1 MSDIE
6 KIINDAW
13 EIKDKIKPDTDKNL
27 NEAIKKMIDNLNEG
41 KITVAEPQ
49 GNDWKINDWIQKGI
63 LLSFRINKRKI
74 IGGPYNAWNDFEHLP
89 GKTSTSGWTEKEF
102 TRAGFRL
109 VPNCVVRNGSFIG
122 KGAVIM
128 PNSFIN
134 IGGYCGENSMVDTSA
149 RIGSAS
155 RLSANCHLSAG
166 AGLGGILEPVGSK
179 PTIIEDGCFIGAL
192 SEIVEGVIVRKGS
205 VVSMGCY
212 IGKSTKIVNRDT
224 GEITSGEV
232 PAGSVVVPGSLPSKK
247 PGGPNLYCVVIIK
260 TVDEKTRSKTS
271 LNDLL
276 RD

>member
-1 MSDIE
+1 MSIE
-6 KIINDAW
+6 KIINEAW
-13 EIKDKIKPDTDKNL
+13 EKKDQINKDSDKSII
-27 NEAIKKMIDNLNEG
+27 EAIKETIHLLNEG

-49 GNDWKINDWIQKGI
+49 GDDWKINEWIQKGI
-63 LLSFRINKRKI
+63 LLSFRVNDRKI
-74 IGGPYNAWNDFEHLP
+74 IGGPYNAWNDFQHLP
-89 GKTSTSGWTEKEF
+89 GKTAGWTEKEF
-102 TRAGFRL
+102 SKAGFRL

-134 IGGYCGENSMVDTSA
+134 VGGYCGENSMVDTGA
-149 RIGSAS
+149 RIGSAA
-155 RLSANCHLSAG
+155 RLGANCHLSAG
-166 AGLGGILEPVGSK
+166 CGLGGILEPIGSK
-179 PTIIEDGCFIGAL
+179 PTIIEDNCFIGAL

-212 IGKSTKIVNRDT
+212 IGKSTKIINRET
-224 GEITSGEV
+224 GEITTGEV

-260 TVDEKTRSKTS
+260 TVDEQTRSKTS

>member
-6 KIINDAW
+6 KIIKEAW
-13 EIKDKIKPDTDKNL
+13 KVKDQVNPNSDKSIID
-27 NEAIKKMIDNLNEG
+27 AIKETINLLNEG

-63 LLSFRINKRKI
+63 LLSFRVNNRKI

-89 GKTSTSGWTEKEF
+89 GKTAGWTKKEF
-102 TRAGFRL
+102 TKAGFRL

-134 IGGYCGENSMVDTSA
+134 IGGYCGENSMVDTGA
-149 RIGSAS
+149 RIGSAA
-155 RLSANCHLSAG
+155 RLGANCHLSAG
-166 AGLGGILEPVGSK
+166 CGLGGILEPVGSK
-179 PTIIEDGCFIGAL
+179 PTIIEDDSFIGAL

-212 IGKSTKIVNRDT
+212 IGKSTKIVNRET
-224 GEITSGEV
+224 GEISTGEV

>member
-1 MSDIE
+1 MSIE
-6 KIINDAW
+6 EIINEAW
-13 EIKDKIKPDTDKNL
+13 KIKDQINKGSDKSIIDAI
-27 NEAIKKMIDNLNEG
+27 NETIHLLNEG
-41 KITVAEPQ
+41 KITVAEPN

-63 LLSFRINKRKI
+63 LLSFRVNDRKI
-74 IGGPYNAWNDFEHLP
+74 IGGPYNAWNDFSHLP
-89 GKTSTSGWTEKEF
+89 GKTAGWTEKEF
-102 TRAGFRL
+102 AKAGFRM

-134 IGGYCGENSMVDTSA
+134 IGGYCGENSMVDTGA
-149 RIGSAS
+149 RIGSAA
-155 RLSANCHLSAG
+155 RLGANCHLSAG
-166 AGLGGILEPVGSK
+166 CGLGGILEPIGSK
-179 PTIIEDGCFIGAL
+179 PTIIEDNCFIGAL

-205 VVSMGCY
+205 VVSMGCT
-212 IGKSTKIVNRDT
+212 IGRSTKIVSRKT

-232 PAGSVVVPGSLPSKK
+232 PAGSVVVPGSLPSKE

>member
-1 MSDIE
+1 MSDLE
-6 KIINDAW
+6 KIINEAW
-13 EIKDKIKPDTDKNL
+13 KIKDKIKPDSDKNL
-27 NEAIKKMIDNLNEG
+27 NDVIKEMIDSLNEG
-41 KITVAEPQ
+41 KISIAEPQ
-49 GNDWKINDWIQKGI
+49 GNDWKINEWIQKGI

-89 GKTSTSGWTEKEF
+89 GKTAGWTEKEF
-102 TRAGFRL
+102 ETAGFRA
-109 VPNCVVRNGSFIG
+109 VPNCVIRNGSFIG

-134 IGGYCGENSMVDTSA
+134 IGGYCGERSMVDTSA
-149 RIGSAS
+149 RIGSAA
-155 RLSANCHLSAG
+155 RLGADCHLSAA
-166 AGLGGILEPVGSK
+166 AGLGGILEPVGSR

-212 IGKSTKIVNRDT
+212 IGKSTKIINRET

>member
-1 MSDIE
+1 MSDLE
-6 KIINDAW
+6 KIINEAW
-13 EIKDKIKPDTDKNL
+13 EIKDKIKPDSDKNL
-27 NEAIKKMIDNLNEG
+27 NDVITEMIASLNEG
-41 KITVAEPQ
+41 KISIAEPQ
-49 GNDWKINDWIQKGI
+49 GNDWKINEWIQKGI
-63 LLSFRINKRKI
+63 LLSFRVNKRKV

-89 GKTSTSGWTEKEF
+89 GKTAGWTEKEF
-102 TRAGFRL
+102 ETAGFRA
-109 VPNCVVRNGSFIG
+109 VPNCVIRNGSFIG

-134 IGGYCGENSMVDTSA
+134 IGGYCGERSMVDTSA
-149 RIGSAS
+149 RIGSAA
-155 RLSANCHLSAG
+155 RLGADCHLSAA
-166 AGLGGILEPVGSK
+166 AGLGGILEPVGSR

-212 IGKSTKIVNRDT
+212 IGKSTKIVNRET

>member
-1 MSDIE
+1 MSLE

-13 EIKDKIKPDTDKNL
+13 ENKDQISKDSDKSIID
-27 NEAIKKMIDNLNEG
+27 AIKETIHLLNEG
-41 KITVAEPQ
+41 KITVAENQ

-63 LLSFRINKRKI
+63 LLSFRVNKRKV

-89 GKTSTSGWTEKEF
+89 GKTAGWTEKEF
-102 TRAGFRL
+102 DKAGFRA
-109 VPNCVVRNGSFIG
+109 VPNCVIRNGSFIG

-134 IGGYCGENSMVDTSA
+134 IGGYCGEKSMVDTGA
-149 RIGSAS
+149 RIGSCA
-155 RLSANCHLSAG
+155 RLGANCHLSAG
-166 AGLGGILEPVGSK
+166 VGLGGILEPVGSK
-179 PTIIEDGCFIGAL
+179 PTIIEDDSFIGAL

-205 VVSMGCY
+205 VVSMGCF
-212 IGKSTKIVNRDT
+212 IGKSTKIVNRET

-232 PAGSVVVPGSLPSKK
+232 PAGSVIVPGTIPSKK
-247 PGGPNLYCVVIIK
+247 LGGPNLYCVVIIK

>member
-27 NEAIKKMIDNLNEG
+27 NEAIKEMIDNLNEG

-89 GKTSTSGWTEKEF
+89 GKTAGWTEKEF
-102 TRAGFRL
+102 TRSGFRM

>member
-6 KIINDAW
+6 KIINEAW
-13 EIKDKIKPDTDKNL
+13 ENKNNISPNSDKSIIHAINETINL
-27 NEAIKKMIDNLNEG
+27 LNKG
-41 KITVAEPQ
+41 KITVAEPSDH
-49 GNDWKINDWIQKGI
+49 DWKINQWIQKGI

-74 IGGPYNAWNDFEHLP
+74 IGGPYNAWNDMEHLP
-89 GKTSTSGWTEKEF
+89 GKTANWTEKEF
-102 TRAGFRL
+102 EEAGFRL

-122 KGAVIM
+122 KGAVVM

-134 IGGYCGENSMVDTSA
+134 IGGYCGERSMVDTGA
-149 RIGSAS
+149 RIGSAA
-155 RLSANCHLSAG
+155 RLGADCHLSAG
-166 AGLGGILEPVGSK
+166 AGLGGILEPVGSQ
-179 PTIIEDGCFIGAL
+179 PTIIEDSCFIGAL

-212 IGKSTKIVNRDT
+212 IGKSTKIVHRET
-224 GEITSGEV
+224 GEIISGEV
-232 PAGSVVVPGSLPSKK
+232 PAGSVVVPGTLPSKK

-260 TVDEKTRSKTS
+260 TVDEQTRSKTS

>member
-1 MSDIE
+1 MSNIE

-13 EIKDKIKPDTDKNL
+13 KIKDQINPNSDKSIID
-27 NEAIKKMIDNLNEG
+27 AIKETITFLNEG

-49 GNDWKINDWIQKGI
+49 GSDWKINQWIQKGI
-63 LLSFRINKRKI
+63 LLSFRVNKRKV
-74 IGGPYNAWNDFEHLP
+74 IGGPYNAWNDLEHLP
-89 GKTSTSGWTEKEF
+89 GKTAGWTEKEF
-102 TRAGFRL
+102 ETAGFRA
-109 VPNCVVRNGSFIG
+109 VPNCVIRNGSFIG

-134 IGGYCGENSMVDTSA
+134 IGGYCGERSMVDTSA
-149 RIGSAS
+149 RIGSAA
-155 RLSANCHLSAG
+155 RLGADCHLSAA
-166 AGLGGILEPVGSK
+166 AGLGGILEPVGSR

-192 SEIVEGVIVRKGS
+192 SEVVEGVIVRRGS

-212 IGKSTKIVNRDT
+212 IGKSTKIVNRET

-260 TVDEKTRSKTS
+260 KVDEKTRSKTS

>member
-1 MSDIE
+1 MSIE
-6 KIINDAW
+6 NIINDAW
-13 EIKDKIKPDTDKNL
+13 KIKDQINRNSDKSIID
-27 NEAIKKMIDNLNEG
+27 AIKETIHLLNEG

-49 GNDWKINDWIQKGI
+49 GNDWKINEWIQKGI
-63 LLSFRINKRKI
+63 LLSFRVNDKKI
-74 IGGPYNAWNDFEHLP
+74 IGGPYNAWNDFQHLP
-89 GKTSTSGWTEKEF
+89 GKTAGWTEKEF
-102 TRAGFRL
+102 SKAGFRL

-134 IGGYCGENSMVDTSA
+134 VGGYCGENSMVDTGA
-149 RIGSAS
+149 RIGSAA
-155 RLSANCHLSAG
+155 RLGANCHLSAG
-166 AGLGGILEPVGSK
+166 CGLGGILEPIGSK
-179 PTIIEDGCFIGAL
+179 PTIIEDNCFIGAL

-212 IGKSTKIVNRDT
+212 IGKSTKIINRET
-224 GEITSGEV
+224 GEIVTGEV

-260 TVDEKTRSKTS
+260 TVDEQTRSKTS

>member
-13 EIKDKIKPDTDKNL
+13 EIKDKVKPDTDNNL

-41 KITVAEPQ
+41 KISIAEQQ
-49 GNDWKINDWIQKGI
+49 GNDWKINGWIQKGI
-63 LLSFRINKRKI
+63 LLSFRVNKRKI
-74 IGGPYNAWNDFEHLP
+74 IGGPYNAWNDMEHLP
-89 GKTSTSGWTEKEF
+89 GKTAGWTEDDFAK
-102 TRAGFRL
+102 AGFRM

-122 KGAVIM
+122 KGAIIM
-128 PNSFIN
+128 PNAFLN
-134 IGGYCGENSMVDTSA
+134 IGSHCGERSMVDGGA
-149 RIGSAS
+149 RLGSGS
-155 RLSANCHLSAG
+155 FLGNDCHLSGG
-166 AGLGGILEPVGSK
+166 AALGGILEPVGAR
-179 PTIIEDGCFIGAL
+179 PTIIEDSVFIGAC
-192 SEIVEGVIVRKGS
+192 SEIAEGTIVRKGS
-205 VVSMGCY
+205 VISMGCY
-212 IGKSTKIVNRDT
+212 IGKSTKIVNRET

-232 PAGSVVVPGSLPSKK
+232 PAGSVVVPGTLPSKK

>member
-1 MSDIE
+1 MSIE
-6 KIINDAW
+6 KIINEAW
-13 EIKDKIKPDTDKNL
+13 ENKDQINKGSDKSIIDAI
-27 NEAIKKMIDNLNEG
+27 NETIHLLNEG
-41 KITVAEPQ
+41 KITVAEPN

-63 LLSFRINKRKI
+63 LLSFRVNDRKI
-74 IGGPYNAWNDFEHLP
+74 IGGPYNAWNDFSHLP
-89 GKTSTSGWTEKEF
+89 GKTAGWTEKEF
-102 TRAGFRL
+102 AKAGFRM

-134 IGGYCGENSMVDTSA
+134 IGGYCGENSMVDTGA
-149 RIGSAS
+149 RIGSAA
-155 RLSANCHLSAG
+155 RLGANCHLSAG
-166 AGLGGILEPVGSK
+166 VGLGGILEPIGSK
-179 PTIIEDGCFIGAL
+179 PTIIEDNCFIGAL

-212 IGKSTKIVNRDT
+212 IGKSTKIVYRET

-232 PAGSVVVPGSLPSKK
+232 PAGSVVVPGTLPSKK

>member
-6 KIINDAW
+6 KIVNDAW

-27 NEAIKKMIDNLNEG
+27 NEAIKEMINNLNEG

-89 GKTSTSGWTEKEF
+89 GKTAGFTEKEF
-102 TRAGFRL
+102 TRGGFRM

>member
-1 MSDIE
+1 MSIE
-6 KIINDAW
+6 EIINKAW
-13 EIKDKIKPDTDKNL
+13 EIKDQINKGSDKSII
-27 NEAIKKMIDNLNEG
+27 EAINETIHLLNEG
-41 KITVAEPQ
+41 KITVAEPN

-63 LLSFRINKRKI
+63 LLSFRVNDRKI
-74 IGGPYNAWNDFEHLP
+74 IGGPYNAWNDFSHLP
-89 GKTSTSGWTEKEF
+89 GKTAGWTEKEF
-102 TRAGFRL
+102 AKAGFRM

-134 IGGYCGENSMVDTSA
+134 VGGYCGENSMVDTGA
-149 RIGSAS
+149 RIGSAA
-155 RLSANCHLSAG
+155 RLGANCHLSAG
-166 AGLGGILEPVGSK
+166 CGLGGILEPIGSK
-179 PTIIEDGCFIGAL
+179 PTIIEDNCFIGAL

-205 VVSMGCY
+205 VVSMGCT
-212 IGKSTKIVNRDT
+212 IGRSTKIVSRKT

-232 PAGSVVVPGSLPSKK
+232 PAGSVVVPGSLPSKE

>member
-1 MSDIE
+1 MTIE
-6 KIINDAW
+6 KIINEAW
-13 EIKDKIKPDTDKNL
+13 ENKDQINKGSDKSIIDAI
-27 NEAIKKMIDNLNEG
+27 NETIHLLNEG
-41 KITVAEPQ
+41 KITVAEPN

-63 LLSFRINKRKI
+63 LLSFRVNDRKI
-74 IGGPYNAWNDFEHLP
+74 IGGPYNAWNDFSHLP
-89 GKTSTSGWTEKEF
+89 GKTAGWTEKEF
-102 TRAGFRL
+102 AKAGFRM

-134 IGGYCGENSMVDTSA
+134 VGGYCGENSMVDTGA
-149 RIGSAS
+149 RIGSAA
-155 RLSANCHLSAG
+155 RLGANCHLSAG
-166 AGLGGILEPVGSK
+166 CGLGGILEPIGSK
-179 PTIIEDGCFIGAL
+179 PTIIEDNCFIGAL

-212 IGKSTKIVNRDT
+212 IGKSTKIVYRET

-232 PAGSVVVPGSLPSKK
+232 PAGSVVVPGTLPSKK

>member
-1 MSDIE
+1 MSIE
-6 KIINDAW
+6 EIINKAW
-13 EIKDKIKPDTDKNL
+13 ENKDQINKGSDKSIIDAI
-27 NEAIKKMIDNLNEG
+27 NETIHLLNEG
-41 KITVAEPQ
+41 KITVAEPN

-63 LLSFRINKRKI
+63 LLSFRVNDRKI
-74 IGGPYNAWNDFEHLP
+74 IGGPYNAWNDFSHLP
-89 GKTSTSGWTEKEF
+89 GKTAGWTEKEF
-102 TRAGFRL
+102 AKAGFRM
-109 VPNCVVRNGSFIG
+109 VPNSVVRNGSFIG

-134 IGGYCGENSMVDTSA
+134 VGGYCGENSMVDTGA
-149 RIGSAS
+149 RIGSAA
-155 RLSANCHLSAG
+155 RLGANCHLSAG
-166 AGLGGILEPVGSK
+166 CGLGGILEPIGSK
-179 PTIIEDGCFIGAL
+179 PTIIEDNCFIGAL

-212 IGKSTKIVNRDT
+212 IGKSTKIFSRKT

-232 PAGSVVVPGSLPSKK
+232 PAGSVVVPGSLPSKE

>member
-6 KIINDAW
+6 QIINDAW

-27 NEAIKKMIDNLNEG
+27 NAAVKDLIEGLNEG
-41 KITVAEPQ
+41 KISIAEKQ
-49 GNDWKINDWIQKGI
+49 GNDWQVNGWVQKGI
-63 LLSFRINKRKI
+63 LLSFRVNKRKI
-74 IGGPYNAWNDFEHLP
+74 ISGPYNAWNDFEHLP
-89 GKTSTSGWTEKEF
+89 GKTAGWTEKDF
-102 TRAGFRL
+102 DKAGFRM

-134 IGGYCGENSMVDTSA
+134 IGGYCGERSMVDTAA
-149 RIGSAS
+149 RIGSAA
-155 RLSANCHLSAG
+155 RLGADCHLSAG
-166 AGLGGILEPVGSK
+166 AGLGGILEPVGSR
-179 PTIIEDGCFIGAL
+179 PTIIEDSCFIGAL

-212 IGKSTKIVNRDT
+212 IGKSTKIINRET
-224 GEITSGEV
+224 GEITTGEV

-260 TVDEKTRSKTS
+260 TVDEQTRSKTS

>member
-27 NEAIKKMIDNLNEG
+27 NEAIKEMIDNLNEG

-89 GKTSTSGWTEKEF
+89 GKTAGWTEKEF
-102 TRAGFRL
+102 IRAGFRM

-232 PAGSVVVPGSLPSKK
+232 PAGSVVVPGSLPPKK
-247 PGGPNLYCVVIIK
+247 PGGQNL
-260 TVDEKTRSKTS
+260 
-271 LNDLL
+271 
-276 RD
+276 

>member
-1 MSDIE
+1 M
-6 KIINDAW
+6 
-13 EIKDKIKPDTDKNL
+13 
-27 NEAIKKMIDNLNEG
+27 
-41 KITVAEPQ
+41 
-49 GNDWKINDWIQKGI
+49 
-63 LLSFRINKRKI
+63 
-74 IGGPYNAWNDFEHLP
+74 
-89 GKTSTSGWTEKEF
+89 
-102 TRAGFRL
+102 

-192 SEIVEGVIVRKGS
+192 SEIVEGVIVKKGS

>member
-1 MSDIE
+1 MNDLE
-6 KIINDAW
+6 KIINDGW

-27 NEAIKKMIDNLNEG
+27 NEAIKEMIDNLNEG
-41 KITVAEPQ
+41 KISIAEPQ
-49 GNDWKINDWIQKGI
+49 GNDWKINEWIQKGI

-74 IGGPYNAWNDFEHLP
+74 IGGPYNAWNDLEHLP
-89 GKTSTSGWTEKEF
+89 GKTANWTEKDFEK
-102 TRAGFRL
+102 AGFRM

-122 KGAVIM
+122 KGAIIM
-128 PNSFIN
+128 PNAFLN
-134 IGGYCGENSMVDTSA
+134 IGSHCGERSMVDGGA
-149 RIGSAS
+149 RLGSGS
-155 RLSANCHLSAG
+155 FLGNDCHLSGG
-166 AGLGGILEPVGSK
+166 AALGGILEPVGSR
-179 PTIIEDGCFIGAL
+179 PTIIEDSTFIGAC
-192 SEIVEGVIVRKGS
+192 SEIAEGTIVRKGS
-205 VVSMGCY
+205 VISMGCY
-212 IGKSTKIVNRDT
+212 IGKSTKIVNRET

>member
-6 KIINDAW
+6 KIINEAW
-13 EIKDKIKPDTDKNL
+13 EIKDKINKNSDKSIID
-27 NEAIKKMIDNLNEG
+27 AIKEMITLLNEG

-49 GNDWKINDWIQKGI
+49 GSDWKINQWIQKGI
-63 LLSFRINKRKI
+63 LLSFRVKKRKI
-74 IGGPYNAWNDFEHLP
+74 IDGPYNAWNDLEHLP
-89 GKTSTSGWTEKEF
+89 GKTTGWTEKEF
-102 TRAGFRL
+102 MAAGFRA
-109 VPNCVVRNGSFIG
+109 VPNCVIRNGSFIG
-122 KGAVIM
+122 KGAIIM
-128 PNSFIN
+128 PNAFLN
-134 IGGYCGENSMVDTSA
+134 IGSHCGERSMVDGGA
-149 RIGSAS
+149 RLGSGS
-155 RLSANCHLSAG
+155 FLGNDCHLSGG
-166 AGLGGILEPVGSK
+166 AALGGILEPVGSR
-179 PTIIEDGCFIGAL
+179 PTIIEGSTFIGAC
-192 SEIVEGVIVRKGS
+192 SEIAEGTIVRKGS

-212 IGKSTKIVNRDT
+212 IGKSTKIVNRET

>member
-27 NEAIKKMIDNLNEG
+27 NEAIKEMINNLNEG

-89 GKTSTSGWTEKEF
+89 GKTAGWTEKEF
-102 TRAGFRL
+102 IRAGFRM

>member
-1 MSDIE
+1 MSIE
-6 KIINDAW
+6 EIINKAW
-13 EIKDKIKPDTDKNL
+13 EIKDQINKGSDKSIIDAI
-27 NEAIKKMIDNLNEG
+27 NETIHLLNEG
-41 KITVAEPQ
+41 KITVAEPN

-63 LLSFRINKRKI
+63 LLSFRVNDRKI
-74 IGGPYNAWNDFEHLP
+74 IGGPYNAWNDFQHLP
-89 GKTSTSGWTEKEF
+89 GKTAGWTEKEF
-102 TRAGFRL
+102 TKAGFRM

-134 IGGYCGENSMVDTSA
+134 VGGYCGENSMVDTGA
-149 RIGSAS
+149 RIGSAA
-155 RLSANCHLSAG
+155 RLGANCHLSAG
-166 AGLGGILEPVGSK
+166 CGLGGILEPIGSK
-179 PTIIEDGCFIGAL
+179 PTIIEDNCFIGAL

-212 IGKSTKIVNRDT
+212 IGRSTKIVSRKT

-232 PAGSVVVPGSLPSKK
+232 PAGSVVVPGSLPSKE

-260 TVDEKTRSKTS
+260 TVDEKTKSKTS

>member
-1 MSDIE
+1 MSDIK
-6 KIINDAW
+6 KIVNDAW

-27 NEAIKKMIDNLNEG
+27 NEAIKEMINNLNEG

-89 GKTSTSGWTEKEF
+89 GKTAGFTEKEF
-102 TRAGFRL
+102 TRGGFRM

>member
-1 MSDIE
+1 MSDLE
-6 KIINDAW
+6 KIINEAW
-13 EIKDKIKPDTDKNL
+13 KIKDKIKPDSDKNL
-27 NEAIKKMIDNLNEG
+27 NDVITEMIASLNEG
-41 KITVAEPQ
+41 KISIAEPQ
-49 GNDWKINDWIQKGI
+49 GNDWKINEWIQKGI

-89 GKTSTSGWTEKEF
+89 GKTAGWTEKEF
-102 TRAGFRL
+102 ETAGFRA
-109 VPNCVVRNGSFIG
+109 VPNCVIRNGSFIG

-134 IGGYCGENSMVDTSA
+134 IGGYCGERSMVDTSA
-149 RIGSAS
+149 RIGSAA
-155 RLSANCHLSAG
+155 RLGADCHLSAA
-166 AGLGGILEPVGSK
+166 AGLGGILEPVGSR

>member
-1 MSDIE
+1 MSIE
-6 KIINDAW
+6 KIINEAW
-13 EIKDKIKPDTDKNL
+13 EKKDQINKDSDKSIL
-27 NEAIKKMIDNLNEG
+27 DAIKETIHLLNEG

-49 GNDWKINDWIQKGI
+49 GDDWKINEWIQKGI
-63 LLSFRINKRKI
+63 LLSFRVNDRKI
-74 IGGPYNAWNDFEHLP
+74 IGGPYNAWNDFQHLP
-89 GKTSTSGWTEKEF
+89 VKTSGWTEKEF
-102 TRAGFRL
+102 SKAGFRL

-134 IGGYCGENSMVDTSA
+134 VGGYCGENSMVDTGA
-149 RIGSAS
+149 RIGSAA
-155 RLSANCHLSAG
+155 RLGANCHLSAG
-166 AGLGGILEPVGSK
+166 CGLGGILEPIGSK
-179 PTIIEDGCFIGAL
+179 PTIIEDNCFIGAL

-212 IGKSTKIVNRDT
+212 IGKSTKIVSRKT

-232 PAGSVVVPGSLPSKK
+232 PAGSVVVPGSLPSKE

>member
-1 MSDIE
+1 MNDIE

-13 EIKDKIKPDTDKNL
+13 KIKDQVNPNSDKSIID
-27 NEAIKKMIDNLNEG
+27 AIKETITLLNEG

-49 GNDWKINDWIQKGI
+49 GTDWKINEWIQKGI
-63 LLSFRINKRKI
+63 LLSFRVNKRKI

-89 GKTSTSGWTEKEF
+89 GKTAGWTEKDFEM
-102 TRAGFRL
+102 AGFRL

-134 IGGYCGENSMVDTSA
+134 IGGYCGERSMVDTAA
-149 RIGSAS
+149 RIGSAA
-155 RLSANCHLSAG
+155 RLGADCHLSAG
-166 AGLGGILEPVGSK
+166 AGLGGILEPVGSR

-192 SEIVEGVIVRKGS
+192 SEIVEGVIVRRGS

-212 IGKSTKIVNRDT
+212 IGKSTKIVNRET

>member
-1 MSDIE
+1 MSDLE
-6 KIINDAW
+6 KIINEAW
-13 EIKDKIKPDTDKNL
+13 KIKDKIKPDSDKNL
-27 NEAIKKMIDNLNEG
+27 NDVIKEMIASLNEG
-41 KITVAEPQ
+41 KISIAEPQ
-49 GNDWKINDWIQKGI
+49 GNDWKINEWIQKGI

-89 GKTSTSGWTEKEF
+89 GKTAGWTEKEF
-102 TRAGFRL
+102 ETAGFRA
-109 VPNCVVRNGSFIG
+109 VPNCVIRNGSFIG

-134 IGGYCGENSMVDTSA
+134 IGGYCGERSMVDTSA
-149 RIGSAS
+149 RIGSAA
-155 RLSANCHLSAG
+155 RLGADCHLSAA
-166 AGLGGILEPVGSK
+166 AGLGGILEPVGSR

-212 IGKSTKIVNRDT
+212 IGKSTKIVNRET

>member
-1 MSDIE
+1 MTIE
-6 KIINDAW
+6 KIINEAW
-13 EIKDKIKPDTDKNL
+13 ENKDQINKGSDKSIIDAI
-27 NEAIKKMIDNLNEG
+27 NETIHLLNEG
-41 KITVAEPQ
+41 KITVAEPN

-63 LLSFRINKRKI
+63 LLSFRVNDRKI
-74 IGGPYNAWNDFEHLP
+74 IGGPYNAWNDFSHLP
-89 GKTSTSGWTEKEF
+89 GKTAGWTEKEF
-102 TRAGFRL
+102 AKAGFRM

-134 IGGYCGENSMVDTSA
+134 IGGYCGENSMVDTGA
-149 RIGSAS
+149 RIGSAA
-155 RLSANCHLSAG
+155 RLGANCHLSAG
-166 AGLGGILEPVGSK
+166 CGLGGILEPIGSK
-179 PTIIEDGCFIGAL
+179 PTIIEDDCFIGAL

-212 IGKSTKIVNRDT
+212 IGKSTKIVYRET

-232 PAGSVVVPGSLPSKK
+232 PAGSVVVPGTLPSKK

>member
-1 MSDIE
+1 MSVE

-13 EIKDKIKPDTDKNL
+13 KNKDQIKPDTDKNL
-27 NEAIKKMIDNLNEG
+27 NKAIKEMINNLNEG

-89 GKTSTSGWTEKEF
+89 GKTAGWTEKEF
-102 TRAGFRL
+102 TRSGFRM

>member
-1 MSDIE
+1 MSIE
-6 KIINDAW
+6 EIINEAW
-13 EIKDKIKPDTDKNL
+13 KIKDQINKRSDKSIIDAI
-27 NEAIKKMIDNLNEG
+27 NETIHLLNEG
-41 KITVAEPQ
+41 KITVAEPN

-63 LLSFRINKRKI
+63 LLSFRVNDRKI
-74 IGGPYNAWNDFEHLP
+74 IGGPYNAWNDFSHLP
-89 GKTSTSGWTEKEF
+89 GKTAGWTEKEF
-102 TRAGFRL
+102 AKAGFRM

-134 IGGYCGENSMVDTSA
+134 IGGYCGENSMVDTGA
-149 RIGSAS
+149 RIGSAA
-155 RLSANCHLSAG
+155 RLGANCHLSAG
-166 AGLGGILEPVGSK
+166 CGLGGILEPIGSK
-179 PTIIEDGCFIGAL
+179 PTIIEDNCFIGAL

-212 IGKSTKIVNRDT
+212 IGKSTKIVSRKT

-232 PAGSVVVPGSLPSKK
+232 PAGSVVVPGSLPSKEL
-247 PGGPNLYCVVIIK
+247 GGPNLYCVVIIK